1 MKDENVIRITK
12 FLLDFMYFA
21 GMVVTVSLIWLVK
34 WIADF
39 FHYKPFIYNYREVVI
54 IYTVLGI
61 LAILIIGELR

>member
-21 GMVVTVSLIWLVK
+21 GMAVTASLIWLVK

-39 FHYKPFIYNYREVVI
+39 FNYKPFIHNRTFAEKEI
-54 IYTVLGI
+54 GI
-61 LAILIIGELR
+61 TDVT